1 MNRYK
6 ELAEKLSS
14 LKKIYSSNLEKVS
27 ATREQK
33 KEFAQILQ
41 RLTESNEIKEKEI
54 EEIIKKRKKC
64 EEIKQKILEK
74 ERLLFERMKND
85 KKSREDDVIYQE
97 KVGNKWERFNNN
109 LKRQR
114 ETIQAERSISNFSNY
129 AWFNFF
135 LSYTFH
141 FFRCSC

>member
-41 RLTESNEIKEKEI
+41 RLTESNEIKEK
-54 EEIIKKRKKC
+54 
-64 EEIKQKILEK
+64 
-74 ERLLFERMKND
+74 
-85 KKSREDDVIYQE
+85 
-97 KVGNKWERFNNN
+97 
-109 LKRQR
+109 
-114 ETIQAERSISNFSNY
+114 
-129 AWFNFF
+129 
-135 LSYTFH
+135 
-141 FFRCSC
+141 